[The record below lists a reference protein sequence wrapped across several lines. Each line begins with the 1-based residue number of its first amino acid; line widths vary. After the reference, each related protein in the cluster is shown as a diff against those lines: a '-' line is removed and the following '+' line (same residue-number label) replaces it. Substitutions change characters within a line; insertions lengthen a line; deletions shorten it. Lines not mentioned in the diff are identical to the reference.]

1 MDHQARGS
9 NTQVNQGSTS
19 VHGTSAR
26 FRPPVYR
33 CRGSGSLPTF
43 GPAGAYSQLTGAD
56 GSAKIF
62 LACKKTCTQE
72 ARGGRRK
79 SLKRKPI
86 HQLSRRERQIMEI
99 IYQLGQG
106 TAADVAEAM
115 PDAPGYSS
123 VRAMLR
129 ILEEKKLLRHRQE
142 GPRYVYLPT
151 VPRATA
157 MRSAMR
163 HVVQTFFDG
172 STEGAVAALLEMDAA
187 SFSAEELDRLKGL
200 IDKAREE
207 GR

>member
-1 MDHQARGS
+1 M
-9 NTQVNQGSTS
+9 
-19 VHGTSAR
+19 
-26 FRPPVYR
+26 
-33 CRGSGSLPTF
+33 
-43 GPAGAYSQLTGAD
+43 
-56 GSAKIF
+56 
-62 LACKKTCTQE
+62 KK
-72 ARGGRRK
+72 R
-79 SLKRKPI
+79 PI

-151 VPRATA
+151 VPRTTA